1 MYVCANAINGWVAYH
16 DYRHLIEII
25 CMLQCDDSEFN
36 LFAFP
41 LKLRIKI
48 LSACFYSACQPQ
60 LSLQKSGSAGPRM
73 LCTVLVCV
81 CVCCLTIFRVLSG
94 PTEPP
99 HTTSP
104 VTQSP
109 HSPFHKG
116 TSAPCIPVY
125 LPKYHL
131 QKMVHLCKTV
141 HEVLI

>member
-81 CVCCLTIFRVLSG
+81 CVCVVSLFSVFFQAL
-94 PTEPP
+94 
-99 HTTSP
+99 
-104 VTQSP
+104 QSP
-109 HSPFHKG
+109 LTQPPPSLSLRIPRFTRVQALPVSPSISRNIICKKWSI
-116 TSAPCIPVY
+116 SAKQSM
-125 LPKYHL
+125 KY
-131 QKMVHLCKTV
+131 
-141 HEVLI
+141 